1 MCGCGCGQKSVPA
14 GGRVPDIYALH
25 GDDEPHMAEI
35 FFGSFSFPG
44 IKMPEREQELLGMKL
59 GYEVDGRKVLML
71 LGRDFL
77 DGCTLTYDGPQQMF
91 ELRW

>member
-1 MCGCGCGQKSVPA
+1 
-14 GGRVPDIYALH
+14 
-25 GDDEPHMAEI
+25 MAEV

-44 IKMPEREQELLGMKL
+44 VKMAQREQELLGMHL
-59 GYEVDGRKVLML
+59 GYEVDGRTVLML

-77 DGCTLTYDGPQQMF
+77 DGFTLTYDGPHQTF